1 MTWDKKGLNE
11 LAKIKAEV
19 EAEMIDVDSWSKLS
33 VPEKKARHAMLTAI
47 NETLEENNE
56 SRN

>member
-11 LAKIKAEV
+11 LAKIKADI
-19 EAEMIDVDSWSKLS
+19 EAEMSNKTQWFKLS
-33 VPEKKARHAMLTAI
+33 AAERKARHSMIIVI

-56 SRN
+56 SWN

>member
-11 LAKIKAEV
+11 LSKIKADI
-19 EAEMIDVDSWSKLS
+19 EAEMSNKTQWFKLS
-33 VPEKKARHAMLTAI
+33 AAERKARHSMITVI

>member
-11 LAKIKAEV
+11 LSKIKADI
-19 EAEMIDVDSWSKLS
+19 EAEMSNKTEWFKLS
-33 VPEKKARHAMLTAI
+33 AAERKARNSMITVI